1 MLGCALRRDLRRNT
15 CRACLPAGEP
25 APGHPRSCYPPPG
38 PQHTV
43 PSPGRGRSNQPFRWA
58 LRAAYPL
65 GAFAISGAEPRVTV
79 GGRRRCRGSAPDP
92 ARYPGTP
99 GILSRAS
106 LRGCPVQ
113 RRIIRKF
120 PTFSAESI
128 VLPGGLR
135 VLADG
140 GYGSSPSPPPS
151 TPLARARRGPRS
163 RRPWPA
169 RRACPG
175 AQLIHAGQT
184 LRSVTAY
191 GLDPF
196 SNFVSLFGH
205 VSTRP
210 HRLKPAI
217 PAFVW
222 TKQTFSTSAVKE
234 CSGARACGE
243 VA

>member
-1 MLGCALRRDLRRNT
+1 MSA
-15 CRACLPAGEP
+15 CRGAG
-25 APGHPRSCYPPPG
+25 PGPSTIVLPPPG

-65 GAFAISGAEPRVTV
+65 RADAASGAEPRVTV

-106 LRGCPVQ
+106 PRGCPV
-113 RRIIRKF
+113 
-120 PTFSAESI
+120 SAQDDKKIPYILSREHRLAWGGCGCWLTGGMGPHQA
-128 VLPGGLR
+128 LPP
-135 VLADG
+135 A
-140 GYGSSPSPPPS
+140 PPF
-151 TPLARARRGPRS
+151 ARARRGPRS

-175 AQLIHAGQT
+175 AKLIHAGQT